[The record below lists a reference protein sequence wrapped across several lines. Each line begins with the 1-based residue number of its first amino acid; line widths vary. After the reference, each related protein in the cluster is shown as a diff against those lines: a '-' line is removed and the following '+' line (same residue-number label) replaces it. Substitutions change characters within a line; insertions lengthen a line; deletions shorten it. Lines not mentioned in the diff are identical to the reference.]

1 MSDTQPS
8 AARLEANRA
17 NAQHSTGP
25 RTPEGKA
32 RSSHNA
38 VKHGLF
44 SASLGYAA
52 GPLGEDRGSYDT
64 LLDGLRRDHGPVGF
78 DEHQVVDRM
87 ADLWWELARA
97 HRLAQQH
104 LRLRLDQGLHMTDV
118 MKEMAVFG
126 AEQSRIERSL
136 TRQRKDLWLLQG
148 RHNGAFARGAR
159 RALELHAEI
168 VAAYGADPLAVRA
181 RAQAERVA
189 EPPASEAAPEPVTAP
204 HPPAP
209 DGGPHLPASSP
220 EGEEGTPER
229 SPEPRPDMASDAE
242 FQPEFADESLPEGPT
257 NGSGRSPL
265 PPFRGKGPGDRGLV
279 GSGD

>member
-1 MSDTQPS
+1 MSESTTS

-17 NAQHSTGP
+17 NAQRSTGP

-32 RSSHNA
+32 RSSQNS

-52 GPLGEDRGSYDT
+52 GPLGEDRASYDT
-64 LLDGLRRDHGPVGF
+64 LLDGLRRDHDPVGF
-78 DEHQVVDRM
+78 DEHQVVDRI

-118 MKEMAVFG
+118 MKELAVFG

-181 RAQAERVA
+181 RAQAERAAEAPVAQAQPAEPPVA
-189 EPPASEAAPEPVTAP
+189 EPITAP

-220 EGEEGTPER
+220 EGEEGTHER
-229 SPEPRPDMASDAE
+229 SSSRPPEVRNDPTFS
-242 FQPEFADESLPEGPT
+242 PEFTDESLPEGPP
-257 NGSGRSPL
+257 NGSGHA
-265 PPFRGKGPGDRGLV
+265 PGNGA